1 MDPDLLRIPL
11 SSQVYLGHAGVGN
24 EEGIVDE
31 LRRKTMKTRKIL
43 AAFGAALMMLG
54 ISMPAA
60 AFDCTNDDGD
70 VNPTVI
76 QANLTAMA
84 NSLRCAGHSEVFPGL
99 WNPDNPIWE
108 RRRTPSCDVHQK
120 LARNLYEKREFIEGT
135 KPRKNQN
142 NDATGAAWNV
152 RNGQYEEAI
161 MKLDAFVA
169 AILRSR
175 LNESYD
181 PDTAAAQYQAM
192 MFINEAEAAR
202 ACIVQLLP

>member
-1 MDPDLLRIPL
+1 MDPDLLRALL

-31 LRRKTMKTRKIL
+31 LRRTTMKTRKIL

-70 VNPTVI
+70 VDPAVI

-84 NSLRCAGHSEVFPGL
+84 NYLRCTDHSDVLPGL
-99 WNPDNPIWE
+99 WNPENPIWE
-108 RRRTPSCDVHQK
+108 KRRAPSCDIHQK
-120 LARNLYEKREFIEGT
+120 LARNLYEKRQFSDGS
-135 KPRKNQN
+135 KPPRNKNNQ
-142 NDATGAAWNV
+142 AAGAAWNV

-161 MKLDAFVA
+161 VKLDSFVA
-169 AILRSR
+169 AILKST
-175 LNESYD
+175 LNRSYD
-181 PDTAAAQYQAM
+181 PNTAAAQYQAM
-192 MFINEAEAAR
+192 MFINKAQVAR